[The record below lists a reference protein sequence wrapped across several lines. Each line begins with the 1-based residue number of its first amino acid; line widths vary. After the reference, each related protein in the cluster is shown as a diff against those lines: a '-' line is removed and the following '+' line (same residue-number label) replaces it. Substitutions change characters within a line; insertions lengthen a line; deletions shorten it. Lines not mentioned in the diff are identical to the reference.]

1 MSAILKH
8 ELRSYFHSLTAYIF
22 GAFLLAFVGIGDPEK
37 GTDEPHHSGR
47 FQIDE
52 DCLKNSVAFYAQYA
66 VDYLN
71 E

>member
-1 MSAILKH
+1 MMGGEDFSYMMH
-8 ELRSYFHSLTAYIF
+8 EVPDS
-22 GAFLLAFVGIGDPEK
+22 LLAFVGIGDPAK